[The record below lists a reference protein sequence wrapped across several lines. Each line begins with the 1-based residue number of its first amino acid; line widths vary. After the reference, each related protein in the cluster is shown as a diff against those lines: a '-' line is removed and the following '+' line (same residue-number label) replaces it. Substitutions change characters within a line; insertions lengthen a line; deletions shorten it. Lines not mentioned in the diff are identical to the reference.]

1 MLNEFIKQAIED
13 HHFIEIESKSNE
25 ISFFKKEK
33 GELRRYIITYRTD
46 QLEDATVINELVI
59 NNTPTELLEAPAFAK
74 NTDLIIVF
82 QLDKLSN
89 YKQYEKSI
97 FDIEENA
104 YHFKKYVLYYSNEEN
119 QLISGKNFS
128 NLKAV
133 LSDHEEFS
141 IYKADPSRPSLY
153 NMAAR
158 IFIKLPFLEMP
169 DIEKDIVPIYLK
181 INTLVDSLN
190 LSEIYTKISTA
201 NKQSDVNL
209 EMLIEELVNEELET
223 IKAENK

>member
-1 MLNEFIKQAIED
+1 MLNNFIKQAIED
-13 HHFIEIESKSNE
+13 HQFIEVESTQEN
-25 ISFFKKEK
+25 IYFFKKEK
-33 GELRRYIITYRTD
+33 DALRRYIITYRTD
-46 QLEDATVINELVI
+46 KLEDASFINELII

-119 QLISGKNFS
+119 QLISGRTSIILEQFSQIMKNS
-128 NLKAV
+128 PHIKQIHPDPACIIWQL
-133 LSDHEEFS
+133 EFS
-141 IYKADPSRPSLY
+141 LNYL
-153 NMAAR
+153 
-158 IFIKLPFLEMP
+158 LEMP
-169 DIEKDIVPIYLK
+169 DIEKDIVPIDLQ

-190 LSEIYTKISTA
+190 LSEPYNKISTA
-201 NKQSDVNL
+201 NKQTDINV
-209 EMLIEELVNEELET
+209 EMLIEELINEELET

>member
-1 MLNEFIKQAIED
+1 MLNNFIKQAIED
-13 HHFIEIESKSNE
+13 HQFIEVESTLEN

-33 GELRRYIITYRTD
+33 DALRRYIITYRTD
-46 QLEDATVINELVI
+46 KLEDASFINELII

-119 QLISGKNFS
+119 QLISGKNFN
-128 NLKAV
+128 NLRAV

-141 IYKADPSRPSLY
+141 TYKADPSRPSLY

-169 DIEKDIVPIYLK
+169 DIEKDIVPIDIQ

-209 EMLIEELVNEELET
+209 EMLIEELINEELEA

>member
-82 QLDKLSN
+82 QL
-89 YKQYEKSI
+89 
-97 FDIEENA
+97 
-104 YHFKKYVLYYSNEEN
+104 
-119 QLISGKNFS
+119 
-128 NLKAV
+128 
-133 LSDHEEFS
+133 
-141 IYKADPSRPSLY
+141 
-153 NMAAR
+153 
-158 IFIKLPFLEMP
+158 
-169 DIEKDIVPIYLK
+169 
-181 INTLVDSLN
+181 
-190 LSEIYTKISTA
+190 
-201 NKQSDVNL
+201 
-209 EMLIEELVNEELET
+209 
-223 IKAENK
+223 

>member
-1 MLNEFIKQAIED
+1 MLNEFIKEAIEE
-13 HHFIEIESKSNE
+13 HHFIEIKTKSDE
-25 ISFFKKEK
+25 ISFFKKEID
-33 GELRRYIITYRTD
+33 ELRRYIITYITD
-46 QLEDATVINELVI
+46 KLEEATTINELII

-74 NTDLIIVF
+74 NTDLIIIF
-82 QLDKLSN
+82 RIDRLSN
-89 YKQYEKSI
+89 YKQFEKNI

-104 YHFKKYVLYYSNEEN
+104 YNFKKYVLYYSNEED
-119 QLISGKNFS
+119 QLVSGKNFS

-169 DIEKDIVPIYLK
+169 DIEKDIVPIDLQ

-190 LSEIYTKISTA
+190 LSEPYNKISTA
-201 NKQSDVNL
+201 NKQTDINL
-209 EMLIEELVNEELET
+209 EMLIEELINEELEA

>member
-1 MLNEFIKQAIED
+1 MLNNFIKQSIED
-13 HHFIEIESKSNE
+13 HQFIEVKGAIEN
-25 ISFFKKEK
+25 IYFFKKEK
-33 GELRRYIITYRTD
+33 DALRRYIIIYRTD
-46 QLEDATVINELVI
+46 KLEDASFINELII

-82 QLDKLSN
+82 QLDKLSD

-119 QLISGKNFS
+119 QLISGKNFN
-128 NLKAV
+128 NLRAV

-141 IYKADPSRPSLY
+141 TYKADPSRPSLY

-169 DIEKDIVPIYLK
+169 NIEKDIVPIDLQ

-190 LSEIYTKISTA
+190 LSEIYTKISTE

-209 EMLIEELVNEELET
+209 DMLIEELINEELEA

>member
-1 MLNEFIKQAIED
+1 MLNELIKQAIEE
-13 HHFIEIESKSNE
+13 HNFIEIESKSNE
-25 ISFFKKEK
+25 ISFFKKEN
-33 GELRRYIITYRTD
+33 GELRRYIITYKIE

-74 NTDLIIVF
+74 NTDLIIIF

-89 YKQYEKSI
+89 YKQYEKNI

-104 YHFKKYVLYYSNEEN
+104 YHFKKYVLYYSSEEN
-119 QLISGKNFS
+119 QLVSGKKFENI
-128 NLKAV
+128 KAV

-141 IYKADPSRPSLY
+141 IYKADPPRPSLY

-158 IFIKLPFLEMP
+158 MFIKLPFLEMP
-169 DIEKDIVPIYLK
+169 EIKKDIVPIDLQ

-190 LSEIYTKISTA
+190 LSETYNKINTA
-201 NKQSDVNL
+201 NKQTDINL
-209 EMLIEELVNEELET
+209 ETLIEELINEELET
-223 IKAENK
+223 IKSEDK

>member
-1 MLNEFIKQAIED
+1 MLNELITQAIKQHDFTEV
-13 HHFIEIESKSNE
+13 KSNSKD
-25 ISFFKKEK
+25 ICFFKKEQ
-33 GELRRYIITYRTD
+33 GELRRYIITYGSNI
-46 QLEDATVINELVI
+46 LENASNINELII
-59 NNTPTELLEAPAFAK
+59 NNTPVEILESPAFAK

-128 NLKAV
+128 DLKAV

-141 IYKADPSRPSLY
+141 IYKADPPRPSLY

-169 DIEKDIVPIYLK
+169 DIEKDIVPIDLQ

-190 LSEIYTKISTA
+190 LSKTYNNISTA
-201 NKQSDVNL
+201 NKQTDMNF
-209 EMLIEELVNEELET
+209 EKLIEELINEELEA

>member
-1 MLNEFIKQAIED
+1 MLNNFIKQAIED
-13 HHFIEIESKSNE
+13 HHFIEVESTSDN

-33 GELRRYIITYRTD
+33 DTLLRYIITYRTD
-46 QLEDATVINELVI
+46 KLEDASFINELII
-59 NNTPTELLEAPAFAK
+59 NNTPAELLEAPAFAK

-82 QLDKLSN
+82 KLDKLSN
-89 YKQYEKSI
+89 YKQFEKSI

-119 QLISGKNFS
+119 ELIYGKSFS
-128 NLKAV
+128 NLKTV

-141 IYKADPSRPSLY
+141 IYKEEPSRPSIY

-158 IFIKLPFLEMP
+158 IFIKLPFLNMP
-169 DIEKDIVPIYLK
+169 DIEKDIVPIDLQ
-181 INTLVDSLN
+181 INTLIDSLN
-190 LSEIYTKISTA
+190 LSELYNKISTA
-201 NKQSDVNL
+201 NKQNDINL
-209 EMLIEELVNEELET
+209 EILIEELINEELEA

>member
-1 MLNEFIKQAIED
+1 MLNNFIKQAIED
-13 HHFIEIESKSNE
+13 HQFIKVESTLEN

-33 GELRRYIITYRTD
+33 DALRRYIITYRTD
-46 QLEDATVINELVI
+46 KLEDASFINELII

-119 QLISGKNFS
+119 QLISGRTLIILEQFSQIMKNS
-128 NLKAV
+128 PHIKQIHPDPACITWQL
-133 LSDHEEFS
+133 EFS
-141 IYKADPSRPSLY
+141 L
-153 NMAAR
+153 N
-158 IFIKLPFLEMP
+158 
-169 DIEKDIVPIYLK
+169 YLF
-181 INTLVDSLN
+181 
-190 LSEIYTKISTA
+190 
-201 NKQSDVNL
+201 
-209 EMLIEELVNEELET
+209 
-223 IKAENK
+223 